1 MFVYSKK
8 QKMWINLSLV
18 LRIGQDGTG
27 NYLVVFQ
34 DGSKA
39 TLDKEEYEKAMR
51 YVDAGEWGTQ
61 MIEGCS
67 VGESLKASMEATGAK
82 EEKKEE
88 DD

>member
-51 YVDAGEWGTQ
+51 YVDPDYWETHTHEGFN
-61 MIEGCS
+61 IEKT
-67 VGESLKASMEATGAK
+67 LKAIMKATGAK

>member
-39 TLDKEEYEKAMR
+39 TLDTE
-51 YVDAGEWGTQ
+51 
-61 MIEGCS
+61 
-67 VGESLKASMEATGAK
+67 
-82 EEKKEE
+82 
-88 DD
+88 

>member
-1 MFVYSKK
+1 MFVFSKK
-8 QKMWINLSLV
+8 QKMWINLNLV

-39 TLDKEEYEKAMR
+39 TLNKEEYEEAMR
-51 YVDAGEWGTQ
+51 YVDPRYWETHTNEGFN
-61 MIEGCS
+61 IEKT
-67 VGESLKASMEATGAK
+67 LKAIMKAIGAK

-88 DD
+88 D